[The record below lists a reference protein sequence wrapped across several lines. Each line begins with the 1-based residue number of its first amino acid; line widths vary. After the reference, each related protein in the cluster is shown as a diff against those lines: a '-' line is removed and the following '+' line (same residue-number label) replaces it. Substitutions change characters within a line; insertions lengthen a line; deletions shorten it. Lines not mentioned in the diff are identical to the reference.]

1 MHFKGDG
8 DIICTKRTL
17 CLPLRYITGPSSQWR
32 DPKSSMWPCGCR
44 CLPTFFFLG
53 FFFFFFFH
61 FPAPYFPPCQATTE
75 LKIKGKKTKRQKDK
89 KNQKEGVKK
98 QPEERTTLDFVFH
111 LFFFHF
117 LQVSLQPNT
126 ASVRRRGP
134 FEDEEIESLQC
145 EIYKSSL
152 RMSEETSKIWTHHT
166 LPSSPIYHIKLL
178 SL

>member
-1 MHFKGDG
+1 MYKE
-8 DIICTKRTL
+8 DIVPAPQIYYRAL
-17 CLPLRYITGPSSQWR
+17 ITMTRSKKLHVALWMQVPPNILFS
-32 DPKSSMWPCGCR
+32 C
-44 CLPTFFFLG
+44 
-53 FFFFFFFH
+53 FFFFSFH

-98 QPEERTTLDFVFH
+98 QPEERTALDFVFH

-152 RMSEETSKIWTHHT
+152 RMSEETSKI
-166 LPSSPIYHIKLL
+166 
-178 SL
+178 

>member
-75 LKIKGKKTKRQKDK
+75 LKIKGKKTKRQKEPKGRGK
-89 KNQKEGVKK
+89 K
-98 QPEERTTLDFVFH
+98 
-111 LFFFHF
+111 
-117 LQVSLQPNT
+117 T
-126 ASVRRRGP
+126 AGRENYTRLC
-134 FEDEEIESLQC
+134 F
-145 EIYKSSL
+145 SSL
-152 RMSEETSKIWTHHT
+152 L
-166 LPSSPIYHIKLL
+166 LPFSPSFFATEHSL
-178 SL
+178 SPKKRPLWRWGNWESPVWNI

>member
-1 MHFKGDG
+1 MKKKCILKGMETSYVQRG
-8 DIICTKRTL
+8 HCACPLDIL
-17 CLPLRYITGPSSQWR
+17 QGPHHNDEIQ
-32 DPKSSMWPCGCR
+32 KAPCG
-44 CLPTFFFLG
+44 LVDVGASQHSFFLV

-152 RMSEETSKIWTHHT
+152 RMSEETSKI
-166 LPSSPIYHIKLL
+166 
-178 SL
+178 